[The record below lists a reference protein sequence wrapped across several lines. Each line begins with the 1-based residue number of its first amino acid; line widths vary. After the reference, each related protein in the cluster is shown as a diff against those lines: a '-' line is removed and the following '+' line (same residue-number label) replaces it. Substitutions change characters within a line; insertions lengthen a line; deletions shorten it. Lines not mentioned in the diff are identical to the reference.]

1 MLKRNPRKVTGTV
14 HYRCKHRK
22 GVEEETAKKRT
33 NKVQRVVVGA
43 SFNEILAKE
52 TQGKAAAK
60 MSSIDIVLLDKYLEE
75 HGYFE
80 TQVC

>member
-1 MLKRNPRKVTGTV
+1 M
-14 HYRCKHRK
+14 HRK

-33 NKVQRVVVGA
+33 NKVQRVIVGA

-52 TQGKAAAK
+52 TRAAAK